1 MTTLKQ
7 KLDAIKY
14 HSEYQRYLTEAM
26 KYEYYSNL
34 KDLAFT
40 LWLCCLSLIIVTAG
54 LLLSLVK

>member
-1 MTTLKQ
+1 MVTLKQ

-26 KYEYYSNL
+26 KYKYYSNL
-34 KDLAFT
+34 KDLALT
-40 LWLCCLSLIIVTAG
+40 LWIYCWGIIIITAG